1 MNATNVRDI
10 TVMRIGNILWL
21 SIDIM
26 IPTNNIMAVKN
37 TKNEIRNILTHFCV
51 FILGV
56 LSYVLNFIFPPP
68 FCVYYRIFSPK
79 NQLQIGNLRVG
90 IWLRVPITPKAC
102 ISSAT
107 CCGISSMRSIVSHQ
121 AAGGCT
127 LARDEIQPQRGWWY
141 TPHFVRQWYTKPA
154 AWIKKSS
161 FRRTRI
167 FWRRERDSNPRNGIS
182 VHTISNRAP

>member
-37 TKNEIRNILTHFCV
+37 TKNEIRNILIHFCV

-56 LSYVLNFIFPPP
+56 LSYVLNFISPPP
-68 FCVYYRIFSPK
+68 FCVYYSIFLPQ
-79 NQLQIGNLRVG
+79 NQLQIGNLSVG
-90 IWLRVPITPKAC
+90 IWLLVPITPKAC

-107 CCGISSMRSIVSHQ
+107 CCGISPTRSVVYHQ
-121 AAGGCT
+121 AAGKMHAGAWWDT
-127 LARDEIQPQRGWWY
+127 RAVSRPWWY
-141 TPHFVRQWYTKPA
+141 PRL
-154 AWIKKSS
+154 
-161 FRRTRI
+161 RRDDMPSLRL
-167 FWRRERDSNPRNGIS
+167 G
-182 VHTISNRAP
+182 

>member
-107 CCGISSMRSIVSHQ
+107 CCGISSMRSIVYHQ
-121 AAGGCT
+121 HVVLYIIKPQEDTRWRVMRYSPAG
-127 LARDEIQPQRGWWY
+127 ADDI
-141 TPHFVRQWYTKPA
+141 
-154 AWIKKSS
+154 
-161 FRRTRI
+161 RRTSCVNDIPSLRL
-167 FWRRERDSNPRNGIS
+167 G
-182 VHTISNRAP
+182 